1 MSWVRIEIWCDRRIR
16 MGDSVLQSDLWTNHL
31 SSSVLSIASSVAR
44 HAISG
49 SGPSVHRNS
58 ATTLSDAAP
67 ESFAQI
73 IMRHNQEFD
82 EDAARRQKSKLP
94 VYGNVKPGIEGWLWC
109 SPPETRLHPAGTPT
123 WSRKHNLCFDRGR
136 KFNLSLE
143 GSGADH

>member
-1 MSWVRIEIWCDRRIR
+1 

-49 SGPSVHRNS
+49 SGPSVHRSS

-73 IMRHNQEFD
+73 IIKSLMRM
-82 EDAARRQKSKLP
+82 L
-94 VYGNVKPGIEGWLWC
+94 
-109 SPPETRLHPAGTPT
+109 
-123 WSRKHNLCFDRGR
+123 RGGKKASCR
-136 KFNLSLE
+136 FME
-143 GSGADH
+143 M

>member
-1 MSWVRIEIWCDRRIR
+1 

-31 SSSVLSIASSVAR
+31 SSSVLSIASSAR

-73 IMRHNQEFD
+73 MRRHNQEFD

-94 VYGNVKPGIEGWLWC
+94 VYGNVKPGRLWC
-109 SPPETRLHPAGTPT
+109 SPPKRDYTQQEIQFGVARTI
-123 WSRKHNLCFDRGR
+123 CFSNGGI
-136 KFNLSLE
+136 F
-143 GSGADH
+143 GS

>member
-1 MSWVRIEIWCDRRIR
+1 

-73 IMRHNQEFD
+73 KSLMRM
-82 EDAARRQKSKLP
+82 L
-94 VYGNVKPGIEGWLWC
+94 
-109 SPPETRLHPAGTPT
+109 
-123 WSRKHNLCFDRGR
+123 RGGKKASCR
-136 KFNLSLE
+136 FME
-143 GSGADH
+143 M

>member
-73 IMRHNQEFD
+73 MRRHNQEFD

-94 VYGNVKPGIEGWLWC
+94 VYGNVKPGRLWC
-109 SPPETRLHPAGTPT
+109 SPPETRLHPAGNPV
-123 WSRKHNLCFDRGR
+123 WCCAHNLFFKRRNFSD
-136 KFNLSLE
+136 LE
-143 GSGADH
+143 VSGAEH